1 MKTSPN
7 ILVVLPSWIGDTIM
21 SQSLLFEL
29 KRIYSNCNIDVIAR
43 PYISELIDLIP
54 EINQKLFL
62 DISHGSFGLSKRLSL
77 VKEIKK
83 NKYTDVYILPNSFKS
98 ALIPWLAG
106 IPNRIGYT
114 TELRHLLLT
123 EKYEYKKHE
132 RTMVERYLHLA
143 NCTYTPQV
151 QPKLKIS
158 DKYQRSIMS
167 KFNIDKNKKIIM
179 LCPDAEFGSAK
190 KWPVE
195 HWLSLAKLF
204 REQNYSVF
212 FLGKDEGINEHI
224 SCEKKLNDVRS
235 LIGCTSLLDVVYL
248 LSISN
253 LTISNDSGLMH
264 IAGSV
269 DSKIIA
275 IYGSSSPIY
284 TPPLISDD
292 GGEVIYKDLSCSPC
306 FKRECP
312 LSHLNCLRSI
322 SAQET
327 FDIALNYL

>member
-1 MKTSPN
+1 MKTTPN
-7 ILVVLPSWIGDTIM
+7 ILVILPSWIGDTIM

-29 KRIYSNCNIDVIAR
+29 KRINSNCNIDVIAR
-43 PYISELIDLIP
+43 PYIRELISLIP
-54 EINQKLFL
+54 EINKKIFL
-62 DISHGSFGLSKRLSL
+62 DIKHGSLGLSDRFNL
-77 VKEIKK
+77 VKKIKK
-83 NKYTDVYILPNSFKS
+83 NQYTDAYILPNSFKS
-98 ALIPWLAG
+98 ALVPWLAG
-106 IPNRIGYT
+106 IPNRIGYS
-114 TELRHLLLT
+114 TEFRQVLLT
-123 EKYEYKKHE
+123 KKYKYRKHE

-143 NCTYTPQV
+143 NSKYNARI

-158 DKYQRSIMS
+158 VQYQKSVIE
-167 KFNIDKNKKIIM
+167 KFQIKSDKKIIM

-212 FLGKDEGINEHI
+212 FLGKDTDINESI
-224 SCEKKLNDVRS
+224 SREEGLSEVRS
-235 LIGCTSLLDVVYL
+235 LIGQTSLLDVAYL

-284 TPPLISDD
+284 TPPLISGD

-322 SAQET
+322 SAKET
-327 FDIALNYL
+327 FDIASNYL

>member
-1 MKTSPN
+1 MKTTSN
-7 ILVVLPSWIGDTIM
+7 ILVILPSWIGDTIM
-21 SQSLLFEL
+21 SQSLLLEL
-29 KRIYSNCNIDVIAR
+29 KRIHNNCNIDVIAR
-43 PYISELIDLIP
+43 PYISELINLIP
-54 EINQKLFL
+54 QINNKMFL
-62 DISHGSFGLSKRLSL
+62 DIKHGNLGLLDRLNL

-83 NKYTDVYILPNSFKS
+83 NQYTDAYILPNSFKS
-98 ALIPWLAG
+98 ALVPWLAG

-114 TELRHLLLT
+114 TEFRQMLLT
-123 EKYEYKKHE
+123 KKYKYIKHE

-143 NCTYTPQV
+143 NCEYNSQI

-158 DKYQRSIMS
+158 TQYQRSILE
-167 KFNIDKNKKIIM
+167 KFRIKNNQKIVM
-179 LCPDAEFGSAK
+179 LCPDAEFGNAK

-204 REQNYSVF
+204 NEKNISVF
-212 FLGKDEGINEHI
+212 ILGKDTDFDKSLSSEDG
-224 SCEKKLNDVRS
+224 LNNVKS
-235 LIGCTSLLDVVYL
+235 LIGQTTLLDVAYL
-248 LSISN
+248 LSISD

-275 IYGSSSPIY
+275 IYGSSSPRY
-284 TPPLISDD
+284 TPPLIPED
-292 GGEVIYKDLSCSPC
+292 GGDILYKDLSCSPC

-312 LSHLNCLRSI
+312 LSHLNCLKSI
-322 SAQET
+322 SPEET

>member
-7 ILVVLPSWIGDTIM
+7 ILVILPSWIGDTIM

-29 KRIYSNCNIDVIAR
+29 KRIHKDCNIDVIAR
-43 PYISELIDLIP
+43 PYISELINLIP
-54 EINQKLFL
+54 EINKKIFL
-62 DISHGSFGLSKRLSL
+62 DINHGSFGLSERLNL
-77 VKEIKK
+77 VNEIKK
-83 NKYTDVYILPNSFKS
+83 NNYTDVYILPNSFKS
-98 ALIPWLAG
+98 AIVPWLAR

-114 TELRHLLLT
+114 TEFRQMLLT
-123 EKYEYKKHE
+123 KKYKYKKHE
-132 RTMVERYLHLA
+132 RTMVDRYLHLA
-143 NCTYTPQV
+143 NCKYNSQI
-151 QPKLKIS
+151 QPKLNIS
-158 DKYQRSIMS
+158 AQYQRSIIE
-167 KFNIDKNKKIIM
+167 KFQIKIDKKIIM
-179 LCPDAEFGSAK
+179 LCPDAEFGNAK

-204 REQNYSVF
+204 REQNFSVF
-212 FLGKDEGINEHI
+212 FLGKDTHIDDRI
-224 SCEKKLNDVRS
+224 SCEEGLSDVRS
-235 LIGCTSLLDVVYL
+235 LIGQTSLLDVTYL

-269 DSKIIA
+269 NSKIIA

-284 TPPLISDD
+284 TPPLISEDS
-292 GGEVIYKDLSCSPC
+292 GEVIYKDLSCSPC
-306 FKRECP
+306 FKKECP

-322 SAQET
+322 SAEET

>member
-1 MKTSPN
+1 MKITPN
-7 ILVVLPSWIGDTIM
+7 ILVILPSWIGDTIM

-29 KRIYSNCNIDVIAR
+29 KRIHENCNIDVIAR

-54 EINQKLFL
+54 EINKKIFL
-62 DISHGSFGLSKRLSL
+62 DIKHGSLGLLERLNV

-83 NKYTDVYILPNSFKS
+83 NRYTDAYILPNSFKS
-98 ALIPWLAG
+98 ALLPWLAG
-106 IPNRIGYT
+106 IPNRIGYS
-114 TELRHLLLT
+114 TELRNMLLT
-123 EKYEYKKHE
+123 KKYKYKKHE

-143 NCTYTPQV
+143 NCKYNSQI

-158 DKYQRSIMS
+158 TKYQKSVIE
-167 KFNIDKNKKIIM
+167 KFQIESNQKIIM
-179 LCPDAEFGSAK
+179 LCPDAEFGNAK

-204 REQNYSVF
+204 SDQNYSVF
-212 FLGKDEGINEHI
+212 FLGKDTNFDEYICRKDGL
-224 SCEKKLNDVRS
+224 KDVRS
-235 LIGCTSLLDVVYL
+235 LIGKTTLLDVAYL

-284 TPPLISDD
+284 TPPLISED
-292 GGEVIYKDLSCSPC
+292 GGQVIYRDLSCSPC

-322 SAQET
+322 SAKET
-327 FDIALNYL
+327 FDIALSYL